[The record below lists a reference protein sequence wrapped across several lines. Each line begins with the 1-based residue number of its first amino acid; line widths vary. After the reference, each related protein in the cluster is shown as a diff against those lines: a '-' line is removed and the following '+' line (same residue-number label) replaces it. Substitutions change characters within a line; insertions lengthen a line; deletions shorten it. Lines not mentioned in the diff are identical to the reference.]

1 MASNMPPATASSP
14 YPHAPARVQLRTPLA
29 SASWREV
36 VNPELIAA
44 ALVYLAW
51 SYFALASSIWARF
64 FLLCYLIVR
73 MKPDTIIPILLTCV
87 QVRLLLIPS
96 VLGKGMEDP
105 LTDVYESLTG
115 YEAYT
120 FSLPPV
126 LFMARAFFAFW
137 ERGRLNSSSGFPRT
151 LFWLWWAGLPLV
163 IAGALIALPSGRGW
177 TGGLRSYCVVGTC
190 FFGMLMTPLSL
201 QGLRRL
207 VAALAVLALILFAT
221 ASFTLVNTRLLFV
234 LAPIAAAYGY
244 FAIRGFEDRRQPIFG
259 AALLVASAY
268 YCIEVGTITQKSIW
282 IGALACAIVARPFA
296 LGKARSAALLRS
308 LCFAITVACVLVFSY
323 AIAMNVAERLE
334 LKTDFL
340 SKVHWKMIADRGPIW
355 FGALKLLNEDP
366 AIITVPNRPYMCE
379 SQGLKYMW
387 KTHTHNLELDCLREF
402 GVVAGCIAI
411 VVILGFTASMLQR
424 FGKYGS
430 TPAAILTIALFSNV
444 VVGGLTLPFM
454 ISDRQAEPM
463 LIAAGAAFSTMGL
476 GCSRKQRGFVQAA
489 RQVQTVL

>member
-1 MASNMPPATASSP
+1 MASNMTTATASSP
-14 YPHAPARVQLRTPLA
+14 YPHAPASVQLRTPLA

-36 VNPELIAA
+36 VNPVLIAA
-44 ALVYLAW
+44 SVVYLAW

-87 QVRLLLIPS
+87 QVRLLFTPS
-96 VLGKGMEDP
+96 ALGNGIEDP
-105 LTDVYESLTG
+105 LADVYASLTG

-137 ERGRLNSSSGFPRT
+137 ERGRYIALSRFPRT

-163 IAGALIALPSGRGW
+163 IAGALIAFPAGRGW
-177 TGGLRSYCVVGTC
+177 TGGLRGYCVVGTC

-207 VAALAVLALILFAT
+207 VAALAVLALILFAI
-221 ASFTLVNTRLLFV
+221 ASFTVVSSRLLFV
-234 LAPIAAAYGY
+234 LSPIAAAYGY
-244 FAIRGFEDRRQPIFG
+244 FAIRGFEDRRQPVFG
-259 AALLVASAY
+259 ALLLAVSVY
-268 YCIEVGTITQKSIW
+268 YCVEVGTITQKSLW
-282 IGALACAIVARPFA
+282 FGALACAIVARPFA
-296 LGKARSAALLRS
+296 LGKARSAATLRS

-323 AIAMNVAERLE
+323 AVALNVAERLE

-340 SKVHWKMIADRGPIW
+340 SKVQWKMLADRGPIW
-355 FGALKLLNEDP
+355 FGALKLLYEDP
-366 AIITVPNRPYMCE
+366 AIVTIPNRPYLLQQLGIE
-379 SQGLKYMW
+379 QMW
-387 KTHTHNLELDCLREF
+387 KVHTHNLVLDCLREF
-402 GVVAGCIAI
+402 GLVAGCFAI
-411 VVILGFTASMLQR
+411 VVIFGFTAAMLQR

-430 TPAAILTIALFSNV
+430 TPAAILTIALFSSV
-444 VVGGLTLPFM
+444 VIGGLTLPFM
-454 ISDRQAEPM
+454 ITDRQAEPM

-489 RQVQTVL
+489 RPVQAVL